1 MCPRKHIRKVACQ
14 LYLTGF
20 CPLGPECPRGQLS
33 IRLLSRSDLLLNI
46 FSPNPNIPSPNAYG
60 PPLPPS
66 AKDLGPP
73 PPGYGR
79 YVDLERGNGVGPPG
93 SNSTMSGPP
102 RRNLDEVLCFK
113 VSPLML

>member
-1 MCPRKHIRKVACQ
+1 M
-14 LYLTGF
+14 
-20 CPLGPECPRGQLS
+20 S
-33 IRLLSRSDLLLNI
+33 IRCFPRSDPLLNI

-79 YVDLERGNGVGPPG
+79 YVDSERGNGAGPPG
-93 SNSTMSGPP
+93 SNSTTSGQP

-113 VSPLML
+113 VSPAIL